1 MAYSIL
7 NTVYSRQTFRQIT
20 VNLTYTLITKLM
32 KLHLPQALFTATLAA
47 LAAVPAQAADTYTWN
62 GPAGTNSKDDH
73 LWTGTHW
80 LKNGKGSDLKW
91 SNGWDAILPDK
102 NKETEVKFSG
112 AGKEITAGAVTV
124 NGTYKMTCDDNPTI
138 KFAGLTVNSG
148 SALTIGGSFNDTSF
162 TIDDLTLG
170 GSMTIRTAMNI
181 TKISELSGTL
191 TLNCNTTAKKTAIT
205 IGAIGKLGS
214 IITTATALKFSEG
227 ATIAVTDKITV
238 TGGEKHLS
246 DGSNGF
252 TVTDDATMT
261 LVTIGSDKGGSGS
274 LDAKEAKVTRN
285 IGDDKDGIYTLD
297 NTGVATKAGSTDFT
311 TYYLNS
317 GDGSVAAMKTAS
329 GNKLTTVDM
338 SSTGTLTVDADLN
351 TLNAHTQGGTVDMT
365 LGKAIANMTVN
376 ADTTILTAEGKTVET
391 TMEVESGK
399 EVSIEGEGG
408 IKTGGVVIAGRDNE
422 TPATITNRGESANY
436 TPGNQYMEISQA
448 TVEVTDGS
456 AAVGD
461 LLTIN
466 NKLTNTKLINKSG
479 VTVRSTDGAGLTDI
493 AAISGN
499 VAVTNLAALSLET
512 LTIAAGE
519 QVGVYTGNEMTE
531 AAVAELT
538 VTGTLTVGGAGA
550 SLNANLTL
558 GSGSVLDLSAGSALT
573 LGCTL
578 GLEDGLTFVL
588 SEQQLNDLTT
598 GGSVLLMDGV
608 DALSGT
614 LPTSF
619 TVTDSVGQAFGGPV
633 ALTYQG
639 TELRLVPEP
648 ATATL
653 SLLALAGLAARRR
666 RK

>member
-1 MAYSIL
+1 
-7 NTVYSRQTFRQIT
+7 
-20 VNLTYTLITKLM
+20 M
-32 KLHLPQALFTATLAA
+32 KLKLPQALFTATLAA
-47 LAAVPAQAADTYTWN
+47 LAAVPAQAADYTWN
-62 GPAGTNSKDDH
+62 GTSSNNTWNDTKNKVWKNASGTSKLWSDVKAGDNITFGSGSRTKDIEVTKDITVATYIVFADTYTVSSSKAINAQSVSFTGGSSFTLINTSGSSTDTDYFKISKDVNVKNNYTFYMDATIDWQIGNSLVIDSGKALTLAVASNAH
-73 LWTGTHW
+73 TGAS
-80 LKNGKGSDLKW
+80 GKALITTAKINLGTGS
-91 SNGWDAILPDK
+91 S
-102 NKETEVKFSG
+102 
-112 AGKEITAGAVTV
+112 
-124 NGTYKMTCDDNPTI
+124 
-138 KFAGLTVNSG
+138 LTVNKNV
-148 SALTIGGSFNDTSF
+148 TFNITNGGSLES
-162 TIDDLTLG
+162 
-170 GSMTIRTAMNI
+170 AI
-181 TKISELSGTL
+181 TNSGTL
-191 TLNCNTTAKKTAIT
+191 SMRGSFTSTGMNVIKGTATHYSEGDNGFAVTEGDKIIVVKGTGALSATGVVTLTQDGVGYTLN
-205 IGAIGKLGS
+205 
-214 IITTATALKFSEG
+214 
-227 ATIAVTDKITV
+227 DK
-238 TGGEKHLS
+238 
-246 DGSNGF
+246 
-252 TVTDDATMT
+252 
-261 LVTIGSDKGGSGS
+261 
-274 LDAKEAKVTRN
+274 
-285 IGDDKDGIYTLD
+285 
-297 NTGVATKAGSTDFT
+297 TGVAQAAETTDYT

-338 SSTGTLTVDADLN
+338 TSTGTLTVDADLN
-351 TLNAHTQGGTVDMT
+351 TLNAHTHGGTVDMT

-422 TPATITNRGESANY
+422 TPATIANGGESADY
-436 TPGNQYMEISQA
+436 APGNHAMKISHA

-466 NKLTNTKLINKSG
+466 NKLTDTKLINKSG

-499 VAVTNLAALSLET
+499 VAVTNLAALSLDT

-538 VTGTLTVGGAGA
+538 VKGTLTVGGAGA

-639 TELRLVPEP
+639 KELRLIPEP

>member
-1 MAYSIL
+1 MKPRLPKTLFSAVLSVLTIGAIAPASGASHTWNGTSSNKTWNDTKNKVWSNSSGTAEL
-7 NTVYSRQTFRQIT
+7 WSAVKAGDTITFGSGSRITKNIEVKSNDIT
-20 VNLTYTLITKLM
+20 VATYIV
-32 KLHLPQALFTATLAA
+32 F
-47 LAAVPAQAADTYTWN
+47 ADTYTVSSSKAIN
-62 GPAGTNSKDDH
+62 AQSVSFTGGSSFTLTNSSGSSTDTDYFKISKDVNVKNDYTFYMDATIDWQIGNSLVIDSGKALTLAVASTPH
-73 LWTGTHW
+73 TAAGGKALITTAKINLGTG
-80 LKNGKGSDLKW
+80 S
-91 SNGWDAILPDK
+91 S
-102 NKETEVKFSG
+102 
-112 AGKEITAGAVTV
+112 
-124 NGTYKMTCDDNPTI
+124 
-138 KFAGLTVNSG
+138 LTVNKNV
-148 SALTIGGSFNDTSF
+148 TFNITNGGSLES
-162 TIDDLTLG
+162 
-170 GSMTIRTAMNI
+170 AI
-181 TKISELSGTL
+181 TNSGTL
-191 TLNCNTTAKKTAIT
+191 SMRGSFTSTGMDVIKGTATHYSEGDNGFAVTEGDKIIVVKGTGALSATGVTLTQDGVGYTLN
-205 IGAIGKLGS
+205 
-214 IITTATALKFSEG
+214 
-227 ATIAVTDKITV
+227 DK
-238 TGGEKHLS
+238 
-246 DGSNGF
+246 
-252 TVTDDATMT
+252 
-261 LVTIGSDKGGSGS
+261 
-274 LDAKEAKVTRN
+274 
-285 IGDDKDGIYTLD
+285 
-297 NTGVATKAGSTDFT
+297 TGVAQAAETTDYT

-338 SSTGTLTVDADLN
+338 TSTGTLTVDADLN
-351 TLNAHTQGGTVDMT
+351 TLNAHTHGGTVDMT

-422 TPATITNRGESANY
+422 TPATIANGGESADY
-436 TPGNQYMEISQA
+436 TPGNHAMEISHA

-466 NKLTNTKLINKSG
+466 NKLTDTKLINKSG
-479 VTVRSTDGAGLTDI
+479 VTVRSTDAAGLTDI

-499 VAVTNLAALSLET
+499 VAVTNLAALSLDT

-531 AAVAELT
+531 DAVAELT
-538 VTGTLTVGGAGA
+538 VKGTLTVGGAGA

>member
-1 MAYSIL
+1 MKPRLPKTLFSAVLSVLTIGAIAPASGATHTWNGTSSKNVWNDTTNKTWSNASGDAEL
-7 NTVYSRQTFRQIT
+7 WSAVKAGDTITFGSGAKTKDIQVKSADIT
-20 VNLTYTLITKLM
+20 VSTYIV
-32 KLHLPQALFTATLAA
+32 F
-47 LAAVPAQAADTYTWN
+47 ADTYTVSSTKYIEAQSVSFTGGSSFTLVN
-62 GPAGTNSKDDH
+62 TSGSSAADYLKISKDVKVQNDYTFYMDKTIDWRIGNSLVIDSGKALTLAVAENAH
-73 LWTGTHW
+73 KEAGGEALITTAKINLGTG
-80 LKNGKGSDLKW
+80 S
-91 SNGWDAILPDK
+91 S
-102 NKETEVKFSG
+102 
-112 AGKEITAGAVTV
+112 
-124 NGTYKMTCDDNPTI
+124 
-138 KFAGLTVNSG
+138 LTVNKNV
-148 SALTIGGSFNDTSF
+148 TFNITNGGSLES
-162 TIDDLTLG
+162 
-170 GSMTIRTAMNI
+170 AI
-181 TKISELSGTL
+181 TNSGTL
-191 TLNCNTTAKKTAIT
+191 SMRGSFTSTGMDVIKGTATHYSEGDNGFAVTEGDKIIVVKGTGALSATGVTLTQDGVGYTLN
-205 IGAIGKLGS
+205 
-214 IITTATALKFSEG
+214 
-227 ATIAVTDKITV
+227 DK
-238 TGGEKHLS
+238 
-246 DGSNGF
+246 
-252 TVTDDATMT
+252 
-261 LVTIGSDKGGSGS
+261 
-274 LDAKEAKVTRN
+274 
-285 IGDDKDGIYTLD
+285 
-297 NTGVATKAGSTDFT
+297 TGVAQAAETTDYT

-317 GDGSVAAMKTAS
+317 GDGSVSDMAKAASAKE
-329 GNKLTTVDM
+329 GKLTTVDM
-338 SSTGTLTVDADLN
+338 SSTGTLKVDADLN
-351 TLNAHTQGGTVDMT
+351 TLNAHTHGGTVDMT

-422 TPATITNRGESANY
+422 TPATIANGGESADY
-436 TPGNQYMEISQA
+436 APGNHAMKISHA

-466 NKLTNTKLINKSG
+466 NKLTDTKLINKSG

-499 VAVTNLAALSLET
+499 VAVTNLAALSLDT

-538 VTGTLTVGGAGA
+538 VKGTLTVGGAGA